1 MHYTQFLKKGF
12 YLFTIFAI
20 FLTFLNLSS
29 IVQEGIGAAW
39 AGLIISFFNF
49 LVGAG
54 IISWGI
60 GKKDSQF
67 YGAFF
72 GGMLFRF
79 LIIFLVLLL
88 LVKKFNLHQLALVIS
103 LLLTYFGFLFLEI
116 WILNKYSE
124 GNERNR

>member
-1 MHYTQFLKKGF
+1 MHYTYFLKKGF

-20 FLTFLNLSS
+20 FLTFLDLSN
-29 IVQEGIGAAW
+29 IIQEGVGSAW
-39 AGLIISFFNF
+39 AGLFISFFNF
-49 LVGAG
+49 LLGAG
-54 IISWGI
+54 IITWGI
-60 GKKDSQF
+60 GKKDNQF

-88 LVKKFNLHQLALVIS
+88 LVKKYNVHQLVLVIS
-103 LLLTYFGFLFLEI
+103 LLLTYFAFLFLEI

-124 GNERNR
+124 SNERNR